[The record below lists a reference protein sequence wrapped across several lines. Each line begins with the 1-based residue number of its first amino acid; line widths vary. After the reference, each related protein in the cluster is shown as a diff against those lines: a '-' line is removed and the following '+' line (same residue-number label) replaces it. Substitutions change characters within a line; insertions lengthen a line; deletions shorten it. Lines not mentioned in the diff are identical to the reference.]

1 MYIDITLYIFYMSI
15 NAPTETQE
23 EHNDESAETVVERKG
38 LNKWQVVAIILMCLL
53 IATLLAMLIY
63 NLIKNQQQE
72 QKQEQQKDDGK
83 KDNKGI
89 VVEDKKNTDSDI
101 DVNPSG
107 ETTDANGNVIY
118 IASDVHNN
126 TDIILS
132 EDAKL
137 AIEIETNGSCN
148 LPITINGERVYG
160 GLNVDNGIV
169 TWYDAQNVRHTAPYD
184 QVAITYG
191 GSPVSKNVMNLM
203 NDITY
208 DKNGSVIF
216 KDCQTVVN
224 YDDNKNV
231 TISYQNDNGN
241 SYGST
246 SFENVTKD
254 SNGVY
259 YSNGEQLDQ
268 KYQDLFA
275 KYDNL
280 IGNTASHDNSQAQ
293 TNLTSTAIS
302 NQI

>member
-1 MYIDITLYIFYMSI
+1 MSI

-23 EHNDESAETVVERKG
+23 EHNDESAETVVEKKG
-38 LNKWQVVAIILMCLL
+38 LNKWQVVAIILMCLFV
-53 IATLLAMLIY
+53 ATLLAMLIY

-72 QKQEQQKDDGK
+72 QEQQNDDGK
-83 KDNKGI
+83 KDNNGI
-89 VVEDKKNTDSDI
+89 VVKDEKNVDHDI
-101 DVNPSG
+101 DINP
-107 ETTDANGNVIY
+107 TDPAIDENGNEIHIGSHIV
-118 IASDVHNN
+118 NN
-126 TDIILS
+126 TDINLS
-132 EDAKL
+132 KDAEL
-137 AIEIETNGSCN
+137 AMAIETKGTSG
-148 LPITINGERVYG
+148 LPMTVNGEPVYG
-160 GLNVDNGIV
+160 RVMVDGGIA

-184 QVAITYG
+184 QVTITYG
-191 GSPVSKNVMNLM
+191 GSTVSKNVMNLM
-203 NDITY
+203 NDIAY
-208 DKNGSVIF
+208 DNSGNIIF
-216 KDCQTVVN
+216 KSCKTVVN
-224 YDDNKNV
+224 YDDNKNA

-302 NQI
+302 NQIG